1 MAEAQVSGSRGN
13 SPFRQSA
20 GYNSALN
27 GLKASRLEGI
37 IVISQRVAARVI
49 VGFLLPLASMA
60 AAHPLGDFSINQ
72 YFVVDGRGPV
82 LRLHYLLDVAEIPSF
97 TELDMLDT
105 NFDSEITKEEVEGY
119 LAQRIPQLE
128 AQLALTM
135 DGHQTPLTLL
145 RHKLVLLQG
154 NSGMVVFNILLDFE
168 ARELAWPPSQTTSL
182 SIQSDNYPLEQGTHE
197 CLLLTGKSLADA
209 TETMD
214 GGLSAVV
221 EVPGAYTN
229 REATFQLTL
238 RAEASPTATAEV
250 TEAQRF
256 GWTSTARLAEAAGE
270 TGMSEGMAQA
280 MVEPGFQD
288 DFPGGPGKPILS
300 IANDVSSETFETG
313 TRTGENTY
321 ASRLMNRVSIILRA
335 PELPPSLLLLGLF
348 IAALLGMGH
357 AWAPGHGK
365 TVMAAYLVGER
376 GTVWHALVLGIVVTI
391 THTWS
396 VIFLGLVTLY
406 FDDWLS
412 EEQVNF
418 WTGII
423 SGLIIVFIG
432 LVLFR
437 QRYYRLLASAQD
449 KGGDW
454 QFFHGHDHL
463 PEETTLPSEPGVVPT
478 YRNILWLGVSGG
490 IVPCPAALIVLLL
503 ALKVGRLGYG
513 LGLLV
518 AFSLGLAAV
527 LVLIGIIVVRASQLA
542 QRRSLL
548 NHPFFQALPL
558 ASAGLITLLG
568 GWVVFWTLLQF
579 NLFELG

>member
-1 MAEAQVSGSRGN
+1 MAEAQVSGSQGN

-37 IVISQRVAARVI
+37 IVISQRVVARVI
-49 VGFLLPLASMA
+49 VGFFLPLASMA

-105 NFDSEITKEEVEGY
+105 DFDSEIKKEEVERY

-128 AQLALTM
+128 AQLTLAV
-135 DGHQTPLTLL
+135 DGAETPLTLL

-154 NSGMVVFNILLDFE
+154 NSGMVVFNILLELE
-168 ARELAWPPSQTTSL
+168 ARALDWPPTEPIALTVRSS
-182 SIQSDNYPLEQGTHE
+182 NYPMEQGTHE
-197 CLLLTGKSLADA
+197 CRVLPGGSLRDVTQA
-209 TETMD
+209 ED
-214 GGLSAVV
+214 GGLSPVDA
-221 EVPGAYTN
+221 VPGAYAN
-229 REATFQLTL
+229 REATFLVALAPGDAPAPGPEIT
-238 RAEASPTATAEV
+238 EASA
-250 TEAQRF
+250 F

-270 TGMSEGMAQA
+270 AGVSEGMAQA

-288 DFPGGPGKPILS
+288 NFPGGPGQPILS
-300 IANDVSSETFETG
+300 IASDVSPETFSTG
-313 TRTGENTY
+313 TRKAEEGL
-321 ASRLMNRVSIILRA
+321 AARLMNRVSVIVRT
-335 PELPPSLLLLGLF
+335 PELPPALLVLGLF
-348 IAALLGMGH
+348 IATLLGMGH

-423 SGLIIVFIG
+423 SGVIIVVIG

-437 QRYYRLLASAQD
+437 QRYHLLLAKAQGR
-449 KGGDW
+449 GGDW
-454 QFFHGHDHL
+454 QFFHGHDHV
-463 PEETTLPSEPGVVPT
+463 PEETTLVPEPGAAPS
-478 YRNILWLGVSGG
+478 YRSILWLGVSGG

-527 LVLIGIIVVRASQLA
+527 LVLIGIIVVRASQLL
-542 QRRSLL
+542 QRRSVLD
-548 NHPFFQALPL
+548 HPLFQALPL
-558 ASAGLITLLG
+558 LSAGLITLLG

-579 NLFELG
+579 DLFKLG

>member
-1 MAEAQVSGSRGN
+1 M
-13 SPFRQSA
+13 A

-27 GLKASRLEGI
+27 RPKSSQLEYAIVMSRRLI
-37 IVISQRVAARVI
+37 APLCTVF
-49 VGFLLPLASMA
+49 FLALASTA
-60 AAHPLGDFSINQ
+60 GAHPLGDFSINQ
-72 YFVVDGRGPV
+72 YFVVDATQPT

-105 NFDSEITKEEVEGY
+105 NFDSEIKKDEVERY
-119 LAQRIPQLE
+119 LEQRIPQLE
-128 AQLALTM
+128 AQLALEV
-135 DGHQTPLTLL
+135 GGNETPLTLL

-154 NSGMVVFNILLDFE
+154 NSGMVVFNILLDLE
-168 ARELAWPPSQTTSL
+168 ARDLAWPPSDTTKLTVRS
-182 SIQSDNYPLEQGTHE
+182 SNYPLEQGTHE
-197 CLLLTGKSLADA
+197 CLLLPGSQLMDVTESNADGLTGVNDL
-209 TETMD
+209 
-214 GGLSAVV
+214 
-221 EVPGAYTN
+221 PGVYTN
-229 REATFQLTL
+229 REAQFVLTL
-238 RAEASPTATAEV
+238 RPGTTAMAYPTAEDAST
-250 TEAQRF
+250 F
-256 GWTSTARLAEAAGE
+256 SWTSTVRLAEAQGEAGVA
-270 TGMSEGMAQA
+270 EGMAQA

-300 IANDVSSETFETG
+300 IASDVSPATFATG
-313 TRTGENTY
+313 TRTAEDSY
-321 ASRLMNRVSIILRA
+321 AARLMNRVSVIVREPDLA
-335 PELPPSLLLLGLF
+335 PSLLVLGLL

-357 AWAPGHGK
+357 ALAPGHGK

-376 GTVWHALVLGIVVTI
+376 GTMWHALILGVVVTI

-418 WTGII
+418 WTGIL
-423 SGLIIVFIG
+423 SGLIIVVIG

-437 QRYYRLLASAQD
+437 QRYYRLLADAQG

-454 QFFHGHDHL
+454 QFAHGHDHV
-463 PEETTLPSEPGVVPT
+463 PEEKTLLVEPGAAPS
-478 YRNILWLGVSGG
+478 YRNILWLGISGG

-503 ALKVGRLGYG
+503 ALKVGRLSYG

-527 LVLIGIIVVRASQLA
+527 LVLIGILVVRASRLF
-542 QRRSLL
+542 QRQSAVR
-548 NHPFFQALPL
+548 HPVIQALPL

-568 GWVVFWTLLQF
+568 GWVVFWTLIQF
-579 NLFELG
+579 DLFQIG